1 VRPITVFSVVP
12 RLPEA
17 LEPLRK
23 LAYNLWWSWDPES
36 VRLFRRLDPT
46 LWEETYHNPVRLL
59 GAVSQERLYH
69 MAEDSGFKAHMNRVL
84 AGLDRYLTDDR
95 WYQRRSGSGSQG
107 VIAYFSAEFG
117 LSESLPIYSG
127 GLGILAG
134 DHLKSASD
142 LGLPFVAVGL
152 LYQKG
157 YFQQYLNADGWQQ
170 EQYPVNDFYTMP
182 IERVTRPDGSML
194 TVEVTFPGRVVEAQV
209 WVAHVGRVPLYL
221 LDTNLVSNSAADR
234 NITGELYGGDSET
247 RIQQE
252 ILLGIGGIRALD
264 ALGIAPSVC
273 HMNEGHSAFLG
284 LERIRILME
293 RKKITFEEARETVLA
308 GTVFT
313 THTPV
318 PAGIDIF
325 PPELMDRYFSEY
337 YRSLGLSREEFL
349 QLGQENAGSGFSM
362 AVLGIRLAAQTNGV
376 SKLHSHVSRR
386 MWSHLWP
393 ELPFDEVPIRHV
405 TNGIHYRSWV
415 SREMAELYER
425 YLGTD
430 WQDDPDAEDIWK
442 RIEEIPDEELW
453 RTHETRR
460 EKLIG
465 FARKRLRAQLIR
477 KGASHTEIRES
488 AEVLD
493 PQAFTIGFARRF
505 ATYKRATLFFRDV
518 ERAARLL
525 GSSSHPV
532 QMIFAGKAHPRDH
545 AGKDLIRFVNHL
557 ARQKEFRG
565 RLVFIED
572 YDICVARYLVQG
584 VDLWLNTPR
593 RPLEASGTSGMKASA
608 NGVLNLSIL
617 DGWWDEGFT
626 SETGWGIGKGEEY
639 QDEGYQDMVESQA
652 LYDILEN
659 EIVPL
664 FYQRNGAKLPR
675 RWISLM
681 KSSLR
686 RLCPVFNTS
695 RMVRE
700 YHDEFYQRGGALYR
714 YLSDDKMGR
723 ARSLAAAKRR
733 ISERWPLVRIKEVKH
748 SQEGG
753 NGLQVGS
760 DLHVMAEVDLSG
772 LEPSDVCVEAYHGL
786 VDSRGAFLNGKKT
799 RMSFVSSP
807 GRHGESR
814 FESTIPMERS
824 GLYGYSVRVLPSHP
838 DLAEPRAWG
847 LIHWAVG

>member
-1 VRPITVFSVVP
+1 
-12 RLPEA
+12 
-17 LEPLRK
+17 
-23 LAYNLWWSWDPES
+23 
-36 VRLFRRLDPT
+36 
-46 LWEETYHNPVRLL
+46 
-59 GAVSQERLYH
+59 
-69 MAEDSGFKAHMNRVL
+69 
-84 AGLDRYLTDDR
+84 
-95 WYQRRSGSGSQG
+95 
-107 VIAYFSAEFG
+107 
-117 LSESLPIYSG
+117 
-127 GLGILAG
+127 
-134 DHLKSASD
+134 
-142 LGLPFVAVGL
+142 
-152 LYQKG
+152 
-157 YFQQYLNADGWQQ
+157 
-170 EQYPVNDFYTMP
+170 
-182 IERVTRPDGSML
+182 
-194 TVEVTFPGRVVEAQV
+194 
-209 WVAHVGRVPLYL
+209 
-221 LDTNLVSNSAADR
+221 
-234 NITGELYGGDSET
+234 
-247 RIQQE
+247 
-252 ILLGIGGIRALD
+252 
-264 ALGIAPSVC
+264 
-273 HMNEGHSAFLG
+273 
-284 LERIRILME
+284 
-293 RKKITFEEARETVLA
+293 
-308 GTVFT
+308 
-313 THTPV
+313 
-318 PAGIDIF
+318 
-325 PPELMDRYFSEY
+325 
-337 YRSLGLSREEFL
+337 
-349 QLGQENAGSGFSM
+349 
-362 AVLGIRLAAQTNGV
+362 
-376 SKLHSHVSRR
+376 
-386 MWSHLWP
+386 
-393 ELPFDEVPIRHV
+393 
-405 TNGIHYRSWV
+405 
-415 SREMAELYER
+415 
-425 YLGTD
+425 
-430 WQDDPDAEDIWK
+430 
-442 RIEEIPDEELW
+442 
-453 RTHETRR
+453 
-460 EKLIG
+460 
-465 FARKRLRAQLIR
+465 
-477 KGASHTEIRES
+477 
-488 AEVLD
+488 
-493 PQAFTIGFARRF
+493 
-505 ATYKRATLFFRDV
+505 
-518 ERAARLL
+518 
-525 GSSSHPV
+525 
-532 QMIFAGKAHPRDH
+532 MIFAGKAHPRDH

-675 RWISLM
+675 RWIALM

-748 SQEGG
+748 SQDGG

-760 DLHVMAEVDLSG
+760 DLHVMAELDLSG

-799 RMSFVSSP
+799 RMSFVP
-807 GRHGESR
+807 AQGRHGSSR